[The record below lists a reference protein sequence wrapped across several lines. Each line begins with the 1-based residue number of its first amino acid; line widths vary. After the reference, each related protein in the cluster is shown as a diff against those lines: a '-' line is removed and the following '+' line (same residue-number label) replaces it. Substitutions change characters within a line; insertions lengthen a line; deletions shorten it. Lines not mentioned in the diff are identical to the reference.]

1 MTLEHTQYTVH
12 RYLAKFYWEHETQGK
27 RKKPVGE
34 ENRRNQWG
42 RKTEEPGMLKKH
54 GDQQNQENKE
64 FVEIN
69 TGKQ

>member
-1 MTLEHTQYTVH
+1 MRH
-12 RYLAKFYWEHETQGK
+12 K
-27 RKKPVGE
+27 
-34 ENRRNQWG
+34 ENGRNQWG